1 MKINPTL
8 SRDAVYPQ
16 KRFLWGTAKK
26 IIMTIKLV
34 FESKFDGRLL
44 LSDFYFDS
52 VLHWPL
58 FQFCF
63 VFELFASRLFHIFR
77 NIIV

>member
-34 FESKFDGRLL
+34 FESKFDLL
-44 LSDFYFDS
+44 LSDFYFDG
-52 VLHWPL
+52 VLH
-58 FQFCF
+58 
-63 VFELFASRLFHIFR
+63 
-77 NIIV
+77 

>member
-34 FESKFDGRLL
+34 FESKSLMVGCCCQISILTVFCIDPYFSFV
-44 LSDFYFDS
+44 LSS
-52 VLHWPL
+52 SCLPL
-58 FQFCF
+58 GFFTF
-63 VFELFASRLFHIFR
+63 FET
-77 NIIV
+77 

>member
-16 KRFLWGTAKK
+16 KRFLWGTAKN

-52 VLHWPL
+52 VLH
-58 FQFCF
+58 
-63 VFELFASRLFHIFR
+63 
-77 NIIV
+77 

>member
-16 KRFLWGTAKK
+16 KKIPMGYRKK

-52 VLHWPL
+52 VLH
-58 FQFCF
+58 
-63 VFELFASRLFHIFR
+63 
-77 NIIV
+77 

>member
-16 KRFLWGTAKK
+16 KRFLWRTAKK
-26 IIMTIKLV
+26 IIMIIKLA

-44 LSDFYFDS
+44 LSDFSFDS
-52 VLHWPL
+52 VFIPL
-58 FQFCF
+58 TLISVLFCLR
-63 VFELFASRLFHIFR
+63 VVCL
-77 NIIV
+77 